1 MKPKHTTD
9 PKNEVI
15 HGNLLMRR
23 TCANTYAIIG
33 CEAMCCQ
40 SVTIPTKVRGV
51 PVTDIESGAF
61 RNCAGLESIKI
72 SASVRHIGIKAFKGC
87 KGLREIVFR
96 EGLIE
101 IEDYAF
107 ADCVRLESIH
117 FPASVRQIGRAVLEG
132 CNNLR
137 TIFVDPKNKY
147 YRGVGNCLIEIRSR
161 ELIAGCQNAVIPS
174 DGSVKSIAP
183 YAFAGQSGLV
193 QITIP
198 AGIHTIGAMAFADCR
213 QLLVVRLNKGLKV
226 IETAAFSG
234 CASLVMLNLPDGLT
248 TIGEEA
254 FAECSSLECVV
265 GTYTLTRIEANA
277 FWACNQLTRMIG

>member
-9 PKNEVI
+9 QTNEVI
-15 HGNLLMRR
+15 HGNLTLRR
-23 TCANTYAIIG
+23 TFANTYAIIG
-33 CEAMCCQ
+33 CKAMCCQ